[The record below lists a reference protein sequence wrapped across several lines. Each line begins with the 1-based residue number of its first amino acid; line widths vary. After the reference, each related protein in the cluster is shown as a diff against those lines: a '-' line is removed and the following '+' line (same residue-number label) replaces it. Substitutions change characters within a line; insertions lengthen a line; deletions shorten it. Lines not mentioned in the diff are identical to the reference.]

1 MPHIIISN
9 FTKQL
14 GNKVLFNNLNLTLQ
28 NGVYG
33 IVGSNGSGKSTFL
46 NALNEVNL
54 GTNTIQLFGMSIL
67 FSQLS
72 TIPNQNIAQY
82 LGVDKQL
89 KAFNQIEAGIA
100 NDTDFE
106 LLNEQWHL
114 PHKVNALLAELGL
127 PEDPF
132 MSCKNLSGGQ
142 LARLKLHLCFA
153 SDADILLLDEPSNHL
168 DSKGKEWLI
177 SSINKF
183 KGLVLIASHD
193 EQVLNCVDNILH
205 FNNNSVQSYP
215 MDYQTFKKHFTSE
228 QVSLLAKIDH
238 EKAAQRKLKKVAQ
251 QSLEKAQQR
260 AAQGKKLRASGSQA
274 KVLLDAKK
282 NAADKTKSRLIS
294 MQQHRLSDAKEKLAN
309 LTTQQSSSKSQH
321 FYLNQAEHH
330 KESTLLTIEDW
341 QCAYLNSSSVS
352 FTVKQ
357 TNRIWLKGPN
367 GSGKSTLLKALTDAE
382 STSPFITFKSGDIT
396 YLDQHYVWLDRF
408 SSSLDALMT
417 ISSNLT
423 EQQARSLLAG
433 VGFKGDKVFSNTLS
447 LSGGEKMK
455 LAMLCVSYAK
465 ENALL
470 LLDEPDNHLDIESK
484 AQLAKALS
492 AYQGAFIL
500 VSHDNYFVNSLNINM
515 IIDIQVGQTFAV
527 N

>member
-14 GNKVLFNNLNLTLQ
+14 GNKVLFNNINLTLQ

-33 IVGSNGSGKSTFL
+33 IVGRNGSGKSTFL
-46 NALNEVNL
+46 NALNEVNK
-54 GTNTIQLFGMSIL
+54 GTNTIQMFGMSML

-72 TIPNQNIAQY
+72 TIPNKSIAQY

-89 KAFNQIEAGIA
+89 KAFNQIVAGIA
-100 NDTDFE
+100 KDADFE

-114 PHKVNALLAELGL
+114 PHEVNALLADLGI

-153 SDADILLLDEPSNHL
+153 SDAEILLLDEPSNHL

-177 SSINKF
+177 SSLNKF
-183 KGLVLIASHD
+183 KGLALIASHD

-205 FNNNSVQSYP
+205 FNNNTVHNYP
-215 MDYQTFKKHFTSE
+215 MDYQTFKKQFANKQASI
-228 QVSLLAKIDH
+228 LAKIEH
-238 EKAAQRKLKKVAQ
+238 EKAAQKKLKKIAQ

-260 AAQGKKLRASGSQA
+260 AAQGKKLRASGSQP
-274 KVLLDAKK
+274 KMLLDAKK
-282 NAADKTKSRLIS
+282 NAADKTKSRLVS
-294 MQQHRLSDAKEKLAN
+294 MQQHRLSAAKEKLAN
-309 LTTQQSSSKSQH
+309 LTTQQPSSKSQH
-321 FYLNQAEHH
+321 FYLNQAQNN
-330 KESTLLTIEDW
+330 KESTLLTIENW
-341 QCAYLNSSSVS
+341 QCDYLDNPSVS

-357 TNRIWLKGPN
+357 SNRIWLKGSN
-367 GSGKSTLLKALTDAE
+367 GSGKSTLLKALTDTE
-382 STSPFITFKSGDIT
+382 STSPFITFKNGDIT
-396 YLDQHYVWLDRF
+396 YLDQHYVWLETY
-408 SSSLDALMT
+408 SSSLDALMR
-417 ISSNLT
+417 ISDSLT
-423 EQQARSLLAG
+423 EQQARTLLAG
-433 VGFKGDKVFSNTLS
+433 IGFKADKVYTHTLS

-492 AYQGAFIL
+492 EYQGAFIL
-500 VSHDNYFVNSLNINM
+500 VSHDIKFVNSLNINM
-515 IIDIQVGQTFAV
+515 ILDVHVGQAFAV